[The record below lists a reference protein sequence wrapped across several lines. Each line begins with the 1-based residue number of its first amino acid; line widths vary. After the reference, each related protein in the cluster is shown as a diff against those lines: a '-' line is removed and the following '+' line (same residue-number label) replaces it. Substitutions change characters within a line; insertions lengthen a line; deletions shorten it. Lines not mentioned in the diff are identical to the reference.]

1 MKQNSKK
8 IDNDAL
14 RKPSHLNIFEKIKL
28 NYFPNDQTKHIDYVI
43 YYNDS
48 PETDKNPK
56 IKKIREKFIKQLTE
70 KENFE
75 IEKIVKNK
83 DKPANSKSIY
93 LLLNCSLDRY

>member
-1 MKQNSKK
+1 MKQNGIK
-8 IDNDAL
+8 IDYDAL
-14 RKPSHLNIFEKIKL
+14 RSPSHLNIFEKIKL

-48 PETDKNPK
+48 PETDRNPK

-93 LLLNCSLDRY
+93 LLLNCSLDRS